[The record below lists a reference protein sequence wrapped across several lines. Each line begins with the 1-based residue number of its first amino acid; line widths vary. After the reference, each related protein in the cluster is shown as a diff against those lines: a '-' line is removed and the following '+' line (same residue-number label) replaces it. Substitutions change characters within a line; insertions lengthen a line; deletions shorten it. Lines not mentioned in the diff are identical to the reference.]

1 MKRQSGFTIIEVIIF
16 LALTSMLFL
25 IAILGTGAFVQQ
37 SRFSDGM
44 RRLESYLQAQYEEVV
59 SGVNPR
65 DSTVTCSS
73 GTSVVVPG
81 ASSPGTTDCVLLGKL
96 IYFTPGSDTLQS
108 YYVVGMNSQA
118 YNTTDPV
125 TTIIAS
131 LSPRPAE
138 STNVSTFE
146 SPWGIRFVQGK
157 RASSAGQM
165 NAIAFLRSPVS
176 SQVVTYVYSHPSI
189 NSPITPFITSP
200 LASNTTANFCFV
212 SAENSNKV
220 AAVQLGNG
228 QGSSA
233 FSVLF
238 DTTTAASC

>member
-1 MKRQSGFTIIEVIIF
+1 MKRQSGFTVIEVTIF
-16 LALTSMLFL
+16 LALTAMLFL
-25 IAILGTGAFVQQ
+25 IAFFGTGVFVSQ

-44 RRLESYLQAQYEEVV
+44 RRMESYLQAQYEEVV

-65 DSTVTCSS
+65 DSTVTCAS
-73 GTSVVVPG
+73 GTSTVVPG
-81 ASSPGTTDCVLLGKL
+81 ASSPGTTNCVLLGKL
-96 IYFTPGSDTLQS
+96 ILFTAGSDSIQS
-108 YYVVGMNSQA
+108 YYVVGMNSQS
-118 YNTTDPV
+118 YSTTDPV

-131 LSPRPAE
+131 LAPRAAD

-146 SPWGIRFVQGK
+146 SPWGIRYVQGK
-157 RASSAGQM
+157 RASSGGPM

-176 SQVVTYVYSHPSI
+176 SQVVTYIYNQPSV
-189 NSPITPFITSP
+189 NAPLAPFITSS

-212 SAENSNKV
+212 SAENSNKI

>member
-1 MKRQSGFTIIEVIIF
+1 MKRQSGFTIIEVTIF

-25 IAILGTGAFVQQ
+25 IAFFGTGVFVQQ

-44 RRLESYLQAQYEEVV
+44 RRLESYLQSQYEEVV

-65 DSTVTCSS
+65 DSTVTCAS
-73 GTSVVVPG
+73 GTSNVVPG
-81 ASSPGTTDCVLLGKL
+81 ASSPGTTSCVLLGKL
-96 IYFTPGSDTLQS
+96 IVFTGGSDTVES

-118 YNTTDPV
+118 YLTTDPV
-125 TTIIAS
+125 TTIITS
-131 LSPRPAE
+131 LAPRAADN
-138 STNVSTFE
+138 TNVSTFE

-157 RASSAGQM
+157 RASSGGPM

-176 SQVVTYVYSHPSI
+176 SQVVTYVYNHPSV
-189 NSPITPFITSP
+189 SAPLAPFISSS
-200 LASNTTANFCFV
+200 LATNTTANFCFV
-212 SAENSNKV
+212 SADNANKV